1 MDFFAWILIILL
13 FSGSFIGLFYPII
26 PAILLVW
33 IGVFVGH
40 FFINDLIMSWWTW
53 SSLLVITVAIF
64 IADYIASMYFITK
77 YGASLLGKRVATIGL
92 IVGSFI
98 IPPFGIFIVPFT
110 AVFLIEYMQNHSMKQ
125 SGRIAAGTL
134 LGFISSTIVK
144 AFLHLLIIIIFLVD
158 ALLF

>member
-77 YGASLLGKRVATIGL
+77 YGASL
-92 IVGSFI
+92 
-98 IPPFGIFIVPFT
+98 
-110 AVFLIEYMQNHSMKQ
+110 
-125 SGRIAAGTL
+125 
-134 LGFISSTIVK
+134 
-144 AFLHLLIIIIFLVD
+144 
-158 ALLF
+158 